1 MKIFK
6 YIVWIFLLFLLQT
19 VVMNYIAPFGFR
31 PDLIL
36 PFVAATAIK
45 EDSFKNATIVS
56 IVCAV
61 LAGALSGKNFSFCV
75 LFYTY
80 EGAMIFNMRRRPRY
94 MPDFLRFLMWVVPA
108 SLISEIISYL
118 LLYSSVKW
126 FVNAFI
132 FHVLPTAGMTVLFGA
147 VIYFCVSKTLFGR
160 KKIMGKLTIS

>member
-6 YIVWIFLLFLLQT
+6 YTVWIFLLFLLQT

-36 PFVAATAIK
+36 PFVAAAAIK
-45 EDSFKNATIVS
+45 EDSFKSATIVS
-56 IVCAV
+56 VVCAAA
-61 LAGALSGKNFSFCV
+61 AGALSGKNFSFCV

-80 EGAMIFNMRRRPRY
+80 AGAMIFNMRRRPRY
-94 MPDFLRFLMWVVPA
+94 MPDFLRFLMWVVPT
-108 SLISEIISYL
+108 SIISEAVSYL

-126 FVNAFI
+126 FASAFV
-132 FHVLPTAGMTVLFGA
+132 FHMLPTAGMTALFGA
-147 VIYFCVSKTLFGR
+147 IIYFFVSKTLFGR

>member
-6 YIVWIFLLFLLQT
+6 YVVWIILLFLLQT

-36 PFVAATAIK
+36 SFVAVAAIK
-45 EDSFKNATIVS
+45 EDSFKSATIVS

-61 LAGALSGKNFSFCV
+61 LAGALCGKNFSFCV

-80 EGAMIFNMRRRPRY
+80 AGAIVFNMRRRPRY
-94 MPDFLRFLMWVVPA
+94 MPDFLRFLMWVILA
-108 SLISEIISYL
+108 SLISETVSYL

-126 FVNAFI
+126 FVSAFV
-132 FHVLPTAGMTVLFGA
+132 FHILPAAGMTALFGA
-147 VIYFCVSKTLFGR
+147 LIYFFVSKTMFGR
-160 KKIMGKLTIS
+160 KKIMGRLTIS